1 MRRALLV
8 FGFKSLAS
16 SERRSKGFPWKN
28 SHFEAANKNISDSI
42 DAHLL
47 RRFRRSKQKYI
58 RLDRRD
64 HFDAQNKIYPTRSKG
79 SDVDDDYIFG
89 FEM

>member
-1 MRRALLV
+1 MLRALLV
-8 FGFKSLAS
+8 FGLKILAS
-16 SERRSKGFPWKN
+16 SERRGKEFLEKN
-28 SHFEAANKNISDSI
+28 THIEAANKNISDSI

-79 SDVDDDYIFG
+79 SDVDDDFA
-89 FEM
+89 FAFDM